1 MSSASDG
8 VIYMLCP
15 CSSFSALPCYLILTR
30 CAATSLLAAGTARS
44 LCKRVTRGVL
54 TEESITRDGL
64 VRQRRKS
71 EARRSSTQDGGME
84 KEELA
89 QGWSLWSYSGS

>member
-30 CAATSLLAAGTARS
+30 CAATCACCGNCALTVQESDERRADRGEYHTRRIGKTTA
-44 LCKRVTRGVL
+44 
-54 TEESITRDGL
+54 
-64 VRQRRKS
+64 
-71 EARRSSTQDGGME
+71 
-84 KEELA
+84 KE
-89 QGWSLWSYSGS
+89 